1 MVLVC
6 DWKGFEW
13 QSSSTLRSLTPD
25 IIDVGVAT
33 ASYQTNATKIGKA
46 RVISSKDPGATTSF
60 AIMPSPPRAFSP
72 TRSPSAKAWM
82 SWIIFQRQ
90 WSQWRRSVLMI
101 LRVHLLSVIGSF
113 RHLLDRCRNMCARL
127 WSNNRDVKDYLPQRS
142 PGQCQAMEWWSSS
155 TSPRLI
161 TCFFRHPKDLPAIH
175 VNTQKRFLRHQKFAK
190 LRLGAK

>member
-82 SWIIFQRQ
+82 SWIISRE

-161 TCFFRHPKDLPAIH
+161 TCFLGIQRICLQFMWIPRSG
-175 VNTQKRFLRHQKFAK
+175 FFRHQKFAK